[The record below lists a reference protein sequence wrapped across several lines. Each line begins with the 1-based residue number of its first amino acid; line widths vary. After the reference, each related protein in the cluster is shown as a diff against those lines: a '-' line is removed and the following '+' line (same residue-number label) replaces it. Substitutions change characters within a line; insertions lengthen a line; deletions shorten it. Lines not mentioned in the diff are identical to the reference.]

1 MNATAPISRGQREYF
16 RLVQN
21 AEIMFHR
28 LFQAGSSNRKVH
40 RLLIVVL
47 IHQRIDHR
55 TCKRI
60 SAANTIHQSNQ
71 IILSKCGRVSLCVV
85 QHARPGIFAGRD
97 ASTQRNRRFFAAKT
111 ATYFLCHA
119 NVSSSIQFAVFHIRI
134 LGMDPKDVRCVRLIC
149 DAHVHMENKSIKC
162 TDRLFDIIEALSNHP
177 RGISLAALS
186 LEVDL
191 HKSTVHRFLA
201 TLLSKG
207 YVVKDGETTRYR
219 LTMRMFEI
227 GSRVLGGANILSIA
241 RPILENLADETDE
254 AVHMVVRDGN
264 EIVYIYK
271 EESSNSMIRMSSK
284 VGLRSPM
291 DCTGLGKAIMAMLPE
306 NEAQN
311 IWNQTEIIQ
320 HTEKTITNYQRM
332 QLEMAHIRQ
341 CGYAMDNEEHE
352 RGVRCIAAPI
362 FDFSRNPIAAISVSA
377 PATRLDDSQIERIA
391 SLVMGAAANIS
402 SMQGMEPST

>member
-1 MNATAPISRGQREYF
+1 
-16 RLVQN
+16 
-21 AEIMFHR
+21 
-28 LFQAGSSNRKVH
+28 
-40 RLLIVVL
+40 
-47 IHQRIDHR
+47 
-55 TCKRI
+55 
-60 SAANTIHQSNQ
+60 
-71 IILSKCGRVSLCVV
+71 
-85 QHARPGIFAGRD
+85 
-97 ASTQRNRRFFAAKT
+97 
-111 ATYFLCHA
+111 
-119 NVSSSIQFAVFHIRI
+119 
-134 LGMDPKDVRCVRLIC
+134 
-149 DAHVHMENKSIKC
+149 MENNSIKC

-219 LTMRMFEI
+219 LTMKMFEI

-264 EIVYIYK
+264 EIVYVYK

-291 DCTGLGKAIMAMLPE
+291 YCTGLGKAIMAMLPE

-377 PATRLDDSQIERIA
+377 PVTRLDDSQIERIA
-391 SLVMGAAANIS
+391 SLVMSAAANIS
-402 SMQGMEPST
+402 SMQGMEPTT